1 MMRLREL
8 GADFLRYLQFE
19 RSMSPATIDAY
30 GTDLDRFDRFL
41 AEYLGKDGGA
51 IAADEVETAAV
62 RAFLSYLDRE
72 GLKRSSISRAL
83 SALKS
88 CFRYA
93 CRMGFLPGNPAQPVK
108 SPKVEK
114 TLPRHL
120 RPGEIERLIE
130 APSDEDV
137 VFEARDRAIAELLY
151 ASGLRVSELV
161 GLDWTDLDF
170 RGRMLRVL
178 GKGSKERV
186 VPFGRPAAASL
197 EEWRAFWPAVRA
209 RSREDGEADDEAGE
223 PVFLNKH
230 GRRLSDRMVRFL
242 IDRRTAAA
250 GVPDG
255 VHPHTL
261 RHSFATHLLE
271 EGADLRVIQ
280 ELLGHSSLST
290 TQRYTHVEIERLL
303 KVYRDAHPRA
313 KLE

>member
-1 MMRLREL
+1 MMKLREL
-8 GADFLRYLQFE
+8 GADFLRYLQSE
-19 RSMSPATIDAY
+19 RSMSPATVDAY
-30 GTDLDRFDRFL
+30 GTDLERFDRFL

-51 IAADEVETAAV
+51 IAADEVDTHAV

-120 RPGEIERLIE
+120 RPGEIEKLIE
-130 APSDEDV
+130 APSEEDAE
-137 VFEARDRAIAELLY
+137 FEARDRAIAELLY
-151 ASGLRVSELV
+151 SSGLRVSELV
-161 GLDWTDLDF
+161 GLDWSDLDF

-186 VPFGRPAAASL
+186 VPFGRPAAAAL
-197 EEWRAFWPAVRA
+197 EEWRGHWNAVRA
-209 RSREDGEADDEAGE
+209 RDDRGEEGE

-230 GRRLSDRMVRFL
+230 GRRFSDRMVRFT

-261 RHSFATHLLE
+261 RHTFATHLLE
-271 EGADLRVIQ
+271 EGADLRTIQ

-290 TQRYTHVEIERLL
+290 TQRYTHVEVERLL

-313 KLE
+313 KIE

>member
-8 GADFLRYLQFE
+8 SADFLRYLQFE

-30 GTDLDRFDRFL
+30 GTDLQHFDRFL
-41 AEYLGKDGGA
+41 AEYLAKDGGA
-51 IAADEVETAAV
+51 IAADEVDTHSV
-62 RAFLSYLDRE
+62 RAFLSHLDRQ

-93 CRMGFLPGNPAQPVK
+93 CRMGFLAGNPAQPVK

-120 RPGEIERLIE
+120 RPGEIEKLIE
-130 APSDEDV
+130 APSEEEEE
-137 VFEARDRAIAELLY
+137 FEARDRAIAELLY
-151 ASGLRVSELV
+151 SSGLRVSELV
-161 GLDWTDLDF
+161 GLDWKDLDL

-178 GKGSKERV
+178 GKGNKERV
-186 VPFGRPAAASL
+186 VPFGRPAAAAL
-197 EEWRAFWPAVRA
+197 EEWRQHWHGI
-209 RSREDGEADDEAGE
+209 RSRDDRGEAGE
-223 PVFLNKH
+223 PIFLNKH
-230 GRRLSDRMVRFL
+230 GRRLSDRMVRFT

-261 RHSFATHLLE
+261 RHTFATHLLE
-271 EGADLRVIQ
+271 EGADLRTIQ

-290 TQRYTHVEIERLL
+290 TQRYTHVEVERLL
-303 KVYRDAHPRA
+303 KVYREAHPRA
-313 KLE
+313 RRE

>member
-8 GADFLRYLQFE
+8 GADFLRYLELE
-19 RSMSPATIDAY
+19 RSMSPATVVAY
-30 GTDLDRFDRFL
+30 GNDLQRFERFL
-41 AEYLGKDGGA
+41 AEYLGQD
-51 IAADEVETAAV
+51 AASLAAAEIDTPMV
-62 RAFLSYLDRE
+62 RAFLSALDRE
-72 GLKRSSISRAL
+72 GLKKVSISRAL

-93 CRMGFLPGNPAQPVK
+93 CRMGFLPGNPAQPIK

-120 RPGEIERLIE
+120 RPGEIEKLIE
-130 APSDEDV
+130 APSEEDV

-161 GLDWTDLDF
+161 GLDWPDLDF

-178 GKGSKERV
+178 GKGNKERV
-186 VPFGRPAAASL
+186 VPFGRPAAQAL
-197 EEWRAFWPAVRA
+197 EDWRVHWPGVRA
-209 RSREDGEADDEAGE
+209 ASGEAGGGQ

-230 GRRLSDRMVRFL
+230 GRRLSDRMVRFT

-261 RHSFATHLLE
+261 RHTFATHLLE
-271 EGADLRVIQ
+271 EGADLRTIQ

-290 TQRYTHVEIERLL
+290 TQRYTHVEVERLL

-313 KLE
+313 KIE

>member
-1 MMRLREL
+1 MMRLAEL
-8 GADFLRYLQFE
+8 GADFLRYLEFE
-19 RSMSPATIDAY
+19 RSMSPATVVAY
-30 GTDLDRFDRFL
+30 GNDLERFERFL
-41 AEYLGKDGGA
+41 VEYLGTERAQIFAEEID
-51 IAADEVETAAV
+51 TTMV
-62 RAFLSYLDRE
+62 RAFLTSLSRE
-72 GLKRSSISRAL
+72 GLKKVSISRAL

-93 CRMGFLPGNPAQPVK
+93 CRMGMLPGNPAQPVK

-120 RPGEIERLIE
+120 RPGEVEQLIE
-130 APSDEDV
+130 APSEEDV

-161 GLDWTDLDF
+161 GLDWTDFDWP
-170 RGRMLRVL
+170 GRMLRVL
-178 GKGSKERV
+178 GKGNKERV
-186 VPFGRPAAASL
+186 VPFGRPAAQAL
-197 EEWRAFWPAVRA
+197 EEWRAFWPEVRA
-209 RSREDGEADDEAGE
+209 RSREGDHDPGPGE

-230 GRRLSDRMVRFL
+230 GRRLSDRMVRFT

-250 GVPDG
+250 GVAEG

-261 RHSFATHLLE
+261 RHTFATHLLE
-271 EGADLRVIQ
+271 EGADLRTIQ

-290 TQRYTHVEIERLL
+290 TQKYTHVEVERLL

-313 KLE
+313 KIE

>member
-8 GADFLRYLQFE
+8 GADFLRYLEFE
-19 RSMSPATIDAY
+19 RSMSPATVVAY
-30 GTDLDRFDRFL
+30 GNDLERFERFL
-41 AEYLGKDGGA
+41 AEYLGKDAAAIGA
-51 IAADEVETAAV
+51 AEIETPMV
-62 RAFLSYLDRE
+62 RAFLSSLDRD
-72 GLKRSSISRAL
+72 GLKKVSISRAL

-120 RPGEIERLIE
+120 RPGEIEKLIE
-130 APSDEDV
+130 APSEEDV

-178 GKGSKERV
+178 GKGNKERV
-186 VPFGRPAAASL
+186 VPFGRPAAQAL
-197 EEWRAFWPAVRA
+197 EQWRAHWPGVRA
-209 RSREDGEADDEAGE
+209 GNRGEDDGGQ

-230 GRRLSDRMVRFL
+230 GRRLSDRMVRFT

-261 RHSFATHLLE
+261 RHTFATHLLE
-271 EGADLRVIQ
+271 EGADLRTIQ

-290 TQRYTHVEIERLL
+290 TQRYTHVEVERLL

-313 KLE
+313 KIE

>member
-1 MMRLREL
+1 MMSLREL
-8 GADFLRYLQFE
+8 GADFLRYLHAE
-19 RSMSPATIDAY
+19 RAMSPATVDAY
-30 GTDLDRFDRFL
+30 GSDFERFDRFL

-51 IAADEVETAAV
+51 IAADEVDTLAV
-62 RAFLSYLDRE
+62 RAFLSHLDRE

-130 APSDEDV
+130 APSEEETE
-137 VFEARDRAIAELLY
+137 FEARDRAIAELLY
-151 ASGLRVSELV
+151 SSGLRVSELV
-161 GLDWTDLDF
+161 GLDWPDLDF
-170 RGRMLRVL
+170 SSRMLRVL
-178 GKGSKERV
+178 GKGGKERV
-186 VPFGRPAAASL
+186 VPFGRPAAAAL
-197 EEWRAFWPAVRA
+197 EEWRRHWPEV
-209 RSREDGEADDEAGE
+209 RSRAAAE
-223 PVFLNKH
+223 PDRPIFLNKH
-230 GRRLSDRMVRFL
+230 GRRLSDRMVRFI
-242 IDRRTAAA
+242 IDRRTEAA

-261 RHSFATHLLE
+261 RHTFATHLLE
-271 EGADLRVIQ
+271 EGADLRTIQ

-313 KLE
+313 RRE